1 MSSQQAIMTLILSKL
16 KPYILHDYLIVV
28 SFWQNKQTRPR
39 FLALANFIFSLPP
52 KIPRDIT
59 FIPSILKL
67 VQRWWV
73 SWIMSIGHIL
83 NTLVVFPSCN
93 SQENTIPKLLF
104 ATYLPTLQEK
114 VQPSDSLLQLSEVEN
129 TLLAQCNRNPVSKAL
144 LLMHMAR
151 QAVTSRSHV
160 GTEHQ
165 AQLLQVCRHTRVTCS
180 F

>member
-1 MSSQQAIMTLILSKL
+1 MTIKSSFRFDKINKLDHYFSHWQILSFVCPL
-16 KPYILHDYLIVV
+16 KY
-28 SFWQNKQTRPR
+28 
-39 FLALANFIFSLPP
+39 
-52 KIPRDIT
+52 RDIT
-59 FIPSILKL
+59 FIPSILKV
-67 VQRWWV
+67 VQRWRV
-73 SWIMSIGHIL
+73 SWIISIGHIL
-83 NTLVVFPSCN
+83 STLMVFPSCN

-114 VQPSDSLLQLSEVEN
+114 IQPSDSLLQLSEVEN
-129 TLLAQCNRNPVSKAL
+129 TLLAQCNRNPLSKAL

-165 AQLLQVCRHTRVTCS
+165 AQLLQVCRHARVTCS